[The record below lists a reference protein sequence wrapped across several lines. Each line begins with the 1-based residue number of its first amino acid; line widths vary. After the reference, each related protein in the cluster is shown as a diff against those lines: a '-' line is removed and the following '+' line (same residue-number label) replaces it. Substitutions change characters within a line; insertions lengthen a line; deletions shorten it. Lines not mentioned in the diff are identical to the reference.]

1 MENYI
6 IDDYLK
12 SEDKGKVKK
21 RGKGKGEILKIKA
34 LELWDKDIGA
44 SEIAEI
50 LELNEK
56 QLKDLLGMQ
65 RIRKGYKSATTKAKE
80 KLTPRKVNNLANDR
94 DKQIMELSKTINME
108 KVAEMLN
115 ISLELVKERYLAL
128 GLPIYTKE
136 ELRKMA
142 EAEKEKKMKNKEEK
156 PKENRIEAQKT
167 EEQEPVKEDVNQQK
181 TEKEKIEVSNFE
193 EVKRKIHECI
203 IMKDIKK
210 AIEIAKKALEQ
221 GELENK
227 EKRKLQELVD
237 LVEIVGKREIYKRS
251 DRDESR

>member
-1 MENYI
+1 
-6 IDDYLK
+6 
-12 SEDKGKVKK
+12 
-21 RGKGKGEILKIKA
+21 
-34 LELWDKDIGA
+34 
-44 SEIAEI
+44 
-50 LELNEK
+50 
-56 QLKDLLGMQ
+56 
-65 RIRKGYKSATTKAKE
+65 
-80 KLTPRKVNNLANDR
+80 
-94 DKQIMELSKTINME
+94 
-108 KVAEMLN
+108 
-115 ISLELVKERYLAL
+115 
-128 GLPIYTKE
+128 
-136 ELRKMA
+136 
-142 EAEKEKKMKNKEEK
+142 MKNKEEK